1 MSDFISEG
9 WSLYIAGI
17 VVASLVF
24 CVIVLLVGAKHRVIK
39 DESGKVLDDTG
50 HVWDGD
56 LRELN
61 NPLPRWWMMLF
72 VITLVFAVV
81 YLFMYPGMGSAKG
94 SKGWTSANQYEEE
107 VKAAKVQEAQVY
119 APFATAPVHTIAH
132 DPTARAIGERLF
144 LNNCAAC
151 HGSDAK
157 GSKGYPNLTDS
168 DWLYGG
174 EPDKIVETLTL
185 GREGQMPALAAA
197 VGTDLEVRQVAHYVL
212 SLSGATHDA
221 KAAAAGKDKFMVCA
235 ACHGVDGKGNQAM
248 GAPNLTDKIW
258 LHGFGEDAIVA
269 MVTKGKHSVMPAQ
282 KDRYTPE
289 QIKVLAAYVW
299 GMSNPAGTVPA
310 AAPVA
315 AEPTPAAS
323 EASAAEEAPSS
334 ATP

>member
-17 VVASLVF
+17 VVVSLVF
-24 CVIVLLVGAKHRVIK
+24 CAVVLLAGARHRVIK
-39 DESGKVLDDTG
+39 DETGKVLEDTG
-50 HVWDGD
+50 HVWDDD

-61 NPLPRWWMMLF
+61 NPLPRWWMILF
-72 VITLVFAVV
+72 VITLVFSVV

-94 SKGWTSANQYEEE
+94 SKGWTSVGQYEQE
-107 VKAAKVQEAQVY
+107 VKAGKEKEAMVY
-119 APFATAPVHTIAH
+119 APYATASVQSLAH

-157 GSKGYPNLTDS
+157 GSKGYPNLTDN

-174 EPDKIVETLTL
+174 EPEKIIETLTQ
-185 GREGQMPALAAA
+185 GRAGQMPALASA
-197 VGTDLEVRQVAHYVL
+197 VGSELEVRQVAHYVL

-221 KAAAAGKDKFMVCA
+221 KAAALGKEKFMVCA

-258 LHGFGEDAIVA
+258 LHGYGEDAIVA
-269 MVTKGKHSVMPAQ
+269 MVTKGKHSIMPAQ
-282 KDRYTPE
+282 QDRYTPE

-299 GMSNPAGTVPA
+299 GMSNPKGAAPSEA
-310 AAPVA
+310 AASS
-315 AEPTPAAS
+315 T
-323 EASAAEEAPSS
+323 SAQ
-334 ATP
+334 